1 MMPCFSWLWLSGS
14 ITGRCECRPSTSA
27 RPLGLVLRW
36 STTPI
41 AAGVWGGKAANNSVT
56 AATPPAEA
64 PMTTTSRLI
73 PSELSAPRLFERLKV
88 DRLALLFHGMS
99 RFDHGSNREA
109 LLPHFVDTAL
119 H

>member
-1 MMPCFSWLWLSGS
+1 MMPCRSWLWLSGS

-27 RPLGLVLRW
+27 RSLGLVLRW
-36 STTPI
+36 RTTPI
-41 AAGVWGGKAANNSVT
+41 AAGVSGGKAENNSVN

-64 PMTTTSRLI
+64 PMTTMSRLI
-73 PSELSAPRLFERLKV
+73 PSELSLPRLFEGLKV

-99 RFDHGSNREA
+99 CFDHGSNREA
-109 LLPHFVDTAL
+109 LLPHFMDPAL

>member
-1 MMPCFSWLWLSGS
+1 MMPRCNWLWLSGS

-36 STTPI
+36 RTTPI
-41 AAGVWGGKAANNSVT
+41 AAAVSGGKAANNSVN

-73 PSELSAPRLFERLKV
+73 PSRLSVPRLFDRLEV
-88 DRLALLFHGMS
+88 NGLALLFDGMS
-99 RFDHGSNREA
+99 CFDHGSNREA

-119 H
+119 Y